1 VISLL
6 QGAAAGMSAAES
18 PAGLLVLLLVVLAVL
33 LGSDDDLPGPRRF
46 LVPVRIPTKL
56 GP

>member
-1 VISLL
+1 
-6 QGAAAGMSAAES
+6 MSAGES

-46 LVPVRIPTKL
+46 RVPVRIPTKL